1 MKRIML
7 VFVCVLAILFLSD
20 GQSFQGN
27 AASQP
32 ATWLF
37 DFFGTLC
44 LLALLDV
51 NARKV
56 FALGRHFISTLFH
69 GPHTPHHSTS

>member
-1 MKRIML
+1 MKRTML
-7 VFVCVLAILFLSD
+7 VLVCVLAILFLSD
-20 GQSFQGN
+20 GQPLNSTT
-27 AASQP
+27 ASP
-32 ATWLF
+32 PTTWLF

-56 FALGRHFISTLFH
+56 FALGRHFINTLFH
-69 GPHTPHHSTS
+69 GSPTPHHSPS